1 MTSCD
6 KRQAGRW
13 LVHNSIMDQRKSQ
26 KLSVTRDML
35 SKGHLHME
43 EQQTND
49 LLATVLIEMTFDN
62 HKIRPRNPSLEKR
75 NKNPDSKKYKYKTK
89 IYKRKG
95 ILQLR
100 KWKIKVIRPS
110 ENIELLN

>member
-1 MTSCD
+1 
-6 KRQAGRW
+6 
-13 LVHNSIMDQRKSQ
+13 
-26 KLSVTRDML
+26 
-35 SKGHLHME
+35 
-43 EQQTND
+43 
-49 LLATVLIEMTFDN
+49 MTFDN

-100 KWKIKVIRPS
+100 KWKIKVIRK
-110 ENIELLN
+110 ENKL